1 MPLPRPFSQQKHYK
15 TCYSTQTR
23 GDDVLYKHDRY
34 AVLFFTIYG
43 WNQEDIFSLDNCRT
57 GIVQKIWHFF
67 HHLSRQML
75 KLSKSVILLCAC
87 GCLYISLGLHGGFG
101 CSGFS
106 SSLRSSD
113 PKHTETSF
121 PLIHFMTG
129 ETAAAI
135 KYTEDQEKSYQ
146 DTHTFT

>member
-1 MPLPRPFSQQKHYK
+1 M
-15 TCYSTQTR
+15 C
-23 GDDVLYKHDRY
+23 V
-34 AVLFFTIYG
+34 
-43 WNQEDIFSLDNCRT
+43 
-57 GIVQKIWHFF
+57 
-67 HHLSRQML
+67 
-75 KLSKSVILLCAC
+75 SKSVSVCHSAVC
-87 GCLYISLGLHGGFG
+87 MWVPVAYISLGLHGGFG